1 MTNGKTIKKMKKSN
15 KKYNIP
21 KTVKVKLSGIH
32 KDKRGNIINISN
44 ELIRSCAL
52 IKSKKNSIRANHYH
66 KKDWHY
72 CYVIKGKIE
81 YYHRKHGSKLK
92 VKKTIIKTGELFFTP
107 PMVDHAMKFLE
118 QTEFITL
125 GKGSRTKINY
135 DEDTHKIIL
144 I

>member
-1 MTNGKTIKKMKKSN
+1 MKKSN
-15 KKYNIP
+15 IKYNIP
-21 KTVKVKLSGIH
+21 KTVKVKLSGMH
-32 KDKRGNIINISN
+32 QDKRGKIINISN

-52 IKSKKNSIRANHYH
+52 MKSKKNSIRANHYH

-92 VKKTIIKTGELFFTP
+92 PKRMIIKSGELFFTP

-118 QTEFITL
+118 YTEFITL
-125 GKGSRTKINY
+125 GRGSRTKNNY
-135 DEDTHKIIL
+135 DNDTHKII
-144 I
+144 II